1 MTSMLSTKQDG
12 RSTPHKWCDKKNLG
26 IRLEIDTTIPGVFF
40 GRSVRVW
47 CSKAKRAHPD
57 LSLGM
62 HYFCT
67 PSHSCSG
74 GSSVTPETG
83 TTAAGPRTGMA
94 GSIEVLVAEILSIAP
109 QSVAFNWECCS
120 GRSGTWLWYV
130 PASLL
135 LLWGWW
141 WFVPAYVPA
150 SLLLK
155 S

>member
-1 MTSMLSTKQDG
+1 MEG
-12 RSTPHKWCDKKNLG
+12 PHHKWCDKKNLG

-67 PSHSCSG
+67 PSHSCSV

-83 TTAAGPRTGMA
+83 TTAAGPRTEQGWQA
-94 GSIEVLVAEILSIAP
+94 RSKCSSPRSFPSHLNRSHSIGNAALAALEPGFGTYRPLFCFFGDGGGLYRP
-109 QSVAFNWECCS
+109 MCRHLCCS
-120 GRSGTWLWYV
+120 S
-130 PASLL
+130 PD
-135 LLWGWW
+135 
-141 WFVPAYVPA
+141 
-150 SLLLK
+150 
-155 S
+155 